1 MKRQWKLYG
10 PALALAL
17 LGFSVLT
24 RKSPDVIPD
33 VRAANLTD
41 HDREVCSLQSLK
53 GPYGVVGHGTIVT
66 QFPGFPPPPVLF
78 AETGMVTFDGAG
90 SFSGKVTVSLS
101 GFIIQP
107 AVSGTY
113 SVEPDCSTSITVNA
127 VGLVI
132 HEDGVIIGRGK
143 EFHVIQTDPGTV
155 RTLFG
160 KRL

>member
-1 MKRQWKLYG
+1 MKRQWKLYLS
-10 PALALAL
+10 ALTFAVLAL
-17 LGFSVLT
+17 LVLRT
-24 RKSPDVIPD
+24 NSPNVIPN
-33 VRAANLTD
+33 VQAAQVNN
-41 HDREVCSLQSLK
+41 HDPEACTLQSLK
-53 GPYGVVGHGTIVT
+53 GPYAVVGHGTIVT

-90 SFSGKVTVSLS
+90 SFSGKVSVSLS
-101 GFIIQP
+101 GFILQP

-143 EFHVIQTDPGTV
+143 EFHVIQTDPGTA

>member
-1 MKRQWKLYG
+1 MKGQWKVYG

-33 VRAANLTD
+33 VHAATLND
-41 HDREVCSLQSLK
+41 HDQEVCSLQSLK
-53 GPYGVVGHGTIVT
+53 GPYAVVGHGTIVT

-90 SFSGKVTVSLS
+90 SFSGKVSVSLS